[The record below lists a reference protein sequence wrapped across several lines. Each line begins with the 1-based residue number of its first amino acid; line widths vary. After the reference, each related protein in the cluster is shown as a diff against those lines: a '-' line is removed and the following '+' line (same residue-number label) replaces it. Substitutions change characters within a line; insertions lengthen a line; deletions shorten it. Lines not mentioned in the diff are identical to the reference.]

1 MPGIGVR
8 GGSKQ
13 WLFSDTE
20 SAQAQNNGQQVIK
33 VCPQSAGSIVAPTC
47 NVRREEET
55 MVYAGLAATTRL
67 SLMGLSA
74 LTTVPSVMLHFPSE
88 PPSRFRL
95 HRKCTW
101 DHVRATKSPV
111 RYSKAIFLRQGE
123 ADEGRTG
130 SHLCDATFWILGHEK
145 VMNLRY
151 SLFEHYPQ
159 YFFDIATFAPPGD
172 AGEGVGC

>member
-1 MPGIGVR
+1 MQDNSFRAFSPLFPHFVVFPQSPKLSRLTLIWMPGIGDR
-8 GGSKQ
+8 GGTKQ

-111 RYSKAIFLRQGE
+111 RHSKAIFFE
-123 ADEGRTG
+123 ARR
-130 SHLCDATFWILGHEK
+130 S
-145 VMNLRY
+145 R
-151 SLFEHYPQ
+151 
-159 YFFDIATFAPPGD
+159 
-172 AGEGVGC
+172 